1 MFDIREKLVLFFDGP
16 NLFAAGKALD
26 IELDF
31 RRLLTNFRSKSFLV
45 RAYYYTT
52 ILEDHDHV
60 SVRPLLDWL
69 HYNGF
74 AVVTKPAK
82 ESTDSTGRR
91 RIKGS
96 IGVELAVDAIEM
108 APHYD
113 HLVLF
118 SGDGDF
124 TALVAFLQR
133 SGKRVTVVSTL
144 ATSRPMIADDLRRQ
158 ADFFLDLV
166 DLAKT
171 AGRPV
176 TLRSPTSASTPLDP
190 LAEQPRH

>member
-1 MFDIREKLVLFFDGP
+1 MIDEREKVALFIDGA
-16 NLFAAGKALD
+16 NLFATGKALGV
-26 IELDF
+26 ELDF
-31 RRLLTNFRSKSFLV
+31 RRLLADYQSKCLLL

-52 ILEDHDHV
+52 ILEDQDY
-60 SVRPLLDWL
+60 SAVRPLLDWL

-74 AVVTKPAK
+74 AVVTKPAR
-82 ESTDSTGRR
+82 ELTDATGRR

-96 IGVELAVDAIEM
+96 IAVELAVDAIEM

-118 SGDGDF
+118 SGDSDF
-124 TALVAFLQR
+124 TALVVALKR
-133 SGKRVTVVSTL
+133 RGKRVTVVSTL
-144 ATSRPMIADDLRRQ
+144 ATLRPMIADELRRQ
-158 ADFFLDLV
+158 ADFFLDLA

-176 TLRSPTSASTPLDP
+176 TVRNTESPPTLVDP
-190 LAEQPRH
+190 

>member
-1 MFDIREKLVLFFDGP
+1 MVRSLRSIGRIR
-16 NLFAAGKALD
+16 
-26 IELDF
+26 
-31 RRLLTNFRSKSFLV
+31 
-45 RAYYYTT
+45 RAEAPDPS
-52 ILEDHDHV
+52 ILICRQP
-60 SVRPLLDWL
+60 RPLLEWL
-69 HYNGF
+69 HYNGS

-82 ESTDSTGRR
+82 ESTDATGRR

-124 TALVAFLQR
+124 TALVAFQQR

-144 ATSRPMIADDLRRQ
+144 ATARPMIADDLRRQ
-158 ADFFLDLV
+158 ADFFLDLA

-171 AGRPV
+171 AGRPATV
-176 TLRSPTSASTPLDP
+176 RNTESPPTPRGCLSAQLFAS
-190 LAEQPRH
+190 